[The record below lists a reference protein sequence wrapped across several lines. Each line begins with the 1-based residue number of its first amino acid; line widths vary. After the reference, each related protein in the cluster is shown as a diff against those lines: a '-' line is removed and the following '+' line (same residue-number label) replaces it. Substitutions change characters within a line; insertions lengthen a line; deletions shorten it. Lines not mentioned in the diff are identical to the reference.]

1 LPNNSDPGLQP
12 ERTLLSWKRT
22 SLALLANAFLL
33 LRAGFL
39 RHQLW
44 LTIAASILIVAA
56 VFGYWVVTSR
66 QKVFFDSGVPP
77 IVDERVIAFHAILA
91 FGACCVALLG
101 IVLWGLRL

>member
-1 LPNNSDPGLQP
+1 MVKTSDPGLQP

-22 SLALLANAFLL
+22 SLSLLANAFLL

-44 LTIAASILIVAA
+44 LTIAASILILAA

-66 QKVFFDSGVPP
+66 QKVFARSGVPP
-77 IVDERVIAFHAILA
+77 IVDDRVIAFHAILA

-101 IVLWGLRL
+101 VLLWGLPL

>member
-1 LPNNSDPGLQP
+1 
-12 ERTLLSWKRT
+12 LLSWKRT

-44 LTIAASILIVAA
+44 LTIAASLLILGAA
-56 VFGYWVVTSR
+56 FGYWVVTTR
-66 QKVFFDSGVPP
+66 QKAFSESGIPP

-101 IVLWGLRL
+101 VLLWGLQL

>member
-1 LPNNSDPGLQP
+1 MNSDPGLQP

-44 LTIAASILIVAA
+44 LTIAASILILAA
-56 VFGYWVVTSR
+56 AFGYWVVTTR
-66 QKVFFDSGVPP
+66 QKVFAESGVPP

-91 FGACCVALLG
+91 FSACCVAFLG
-101 IVLWGLRL
+101 ILLWGLQL